1 MPSISL
7 AKYAWQND
15 RVRLNKTGFSGIFLL
30 RSGCAIKLRN
40 RPAKTSENAAATTL
54 TSALTQRSD
63 FL

>member
-7 AKYAWQND
+7 AKYSLQND
-15 RVRLNKTGFSGIFLL
+15 RVRLNKTGFSGIFSLC
-30 RSGCAIKLRN
+30 CAIKLRN
-40 RPAKTSENAAATTL
+40 RPAKISGNAAATTL